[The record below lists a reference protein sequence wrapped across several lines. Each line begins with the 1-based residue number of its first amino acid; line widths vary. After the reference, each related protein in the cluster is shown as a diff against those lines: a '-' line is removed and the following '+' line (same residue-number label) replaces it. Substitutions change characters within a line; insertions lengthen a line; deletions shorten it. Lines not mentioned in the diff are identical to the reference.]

1 MRISSLKS
9 LRGSRMTHKVLL
21 KHLDSPVRI
30 LSLSINDM
38 VGYAGPF
45 FVGGMFDSL
54 LIIPLCGLLLVYF
67 LKKTLRKFP
76 RFHFIRYLY
85 WELPT
90 SRYNKLLRVN
100 LPESANRLWVK

>member
-1 MRISSLKS
+1 
-9 LRGSRMTHKVLL
+9 MTHKVLL

-45 FVGGMFDSL
+45 FVGAMFDSL
-54 LIIPLCGLLLVYF
+54 LIIPLCGLLLIYI
-67 LKKTLRKFP
+67 LKRVLRKYP

-85 WELPT
+85 WAFPT
-90 SRYNKLLRVN
+90 TRYNKLLRVD
-100 LPESANRLWVK
+100 LPASSKRLWVK